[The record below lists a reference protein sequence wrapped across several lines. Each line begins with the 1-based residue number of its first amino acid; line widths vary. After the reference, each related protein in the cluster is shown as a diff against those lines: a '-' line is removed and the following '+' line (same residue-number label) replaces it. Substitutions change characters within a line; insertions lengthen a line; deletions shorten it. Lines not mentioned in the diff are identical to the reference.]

1 MRRDNHARGRAG
13 KQNTPP
19 LPDADFHFI
28 AGHIGQAGA
37 INQLS

>member
-1 MRRDNHARGRAG
+1 MRRDNHPRGCAG

-19 LPDADFHFI
+19 LPDVDSHFI
-28 AGHIGQAGA
+28 ADHIGQAGA